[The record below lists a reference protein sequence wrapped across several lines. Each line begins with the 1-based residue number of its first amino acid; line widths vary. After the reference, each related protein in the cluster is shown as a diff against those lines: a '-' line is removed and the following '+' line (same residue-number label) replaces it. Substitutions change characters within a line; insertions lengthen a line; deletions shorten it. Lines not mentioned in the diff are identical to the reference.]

1 MIEGDLNLLIDI
13 NKDEMNAII
22 SALYIRIVTNT
33 EVLNITISDKYK
45 DNLMKKISYLQK
57 LYDKYNVMVNLSLE

>member
-57 LYDKYNVMVNLSLE
+57 LYDKYIDIEIIEE